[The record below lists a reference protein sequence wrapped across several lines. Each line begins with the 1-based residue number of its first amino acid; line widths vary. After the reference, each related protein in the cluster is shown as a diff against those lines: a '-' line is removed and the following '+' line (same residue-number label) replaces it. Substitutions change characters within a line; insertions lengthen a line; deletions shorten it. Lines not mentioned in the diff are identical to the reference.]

1 MSARSRA
8 PRSRLRIVLPWAIPL
23 LAAAAAAL
31 LSPNPGLTAAAFGT
45 LVVVLPLTWRAGEP
59 PVLLFAVSY
68 QWLQVSMKIFHA
80 NLLGIPVASLGFFA
94 RTELAIWLSLG
105 GLLVLAAGM
114 RLATLGLAPADPAEA
129 GAELRSFSLERMW
142 AFYVAFFA
150 GKEVIHAVAWRVS
163 GLTQSLL
170 AVADLRWFFFFLF
183 AYGAFSRRR
192 RYDLLA
198 LAVALEIVFG
208 FTGFFSAF
216 KEIFFALLIA
226 YLTARPRFGA
236 RNAATVAGFIG
247 AVMALGVLWMTVRGD
262 YRTYVSQGERSQVVR
277 TEFFERS
284 GHMLSMLLEIDR
296 PALADGIER
305 LAERMAYVDYFAMAA
320 LNVPSRIPFEEGAL
334 WRSAVEHVLK
344 PRLFFPGKPILLS
357 DSELTMKY
365 TGLWLAS
372 GAEGTSISL
381 GYFAESYI
389 DFGPWGMM
397 IPIFLVGFA
406 WGLMYRAFLSRS
418 TAVIY
423 RFAAAVAVL
432 MGANQFEI
440 YSVKLVGGVLTT
452 FLVFAAWMRWGV
464 PAVDPLLRRRAGALP
479 RLPRPANVAPEV
491 QG

>member
-1 MSARSRA
+1 M
-8 PRSRLRIVLPWAIPL
+8 PF
-23 LAAAAAAL
+23 LAAAGAAS

-45 LVVVLPLTWRAGEP
+45 LAVVLPLTWRAAEP

-80 NLLGIPVASLGFFA
+80 NILGVQVASLGFFA
-94 RTELAIWLSLG
+94 RTELAIWLSLA
-105 GLLVLAAGM
+105 GLLALAAGM
-114 RLATLGLAPADPAEA
+114 RVATLGLAPADPREV

-142 AFYVAFFA
+142 ALYVLFFA
-150 GKEVIHAVAWRVS
+150 GKEVIHAVAWSVS

-170 AVADLRWFFFFLF
+170 AIADLRWFFFFLF
-183 AYGAFSRRR
+183 AYGALTRRR

-198 LAVALEIVFG
+198 FAVALEIVFG

-226 YLTARPRFGA
+226 YLTARPKFGV
-236 RNAATVAGFIG
+236 RNAATVAGFVG

-277 TEFFERS
+277 TEFFERAD
-284 GHMLSMLLEIDR
+284 HMLSMLLDIDR
-296 PALADGIER
+296 PALAGGLEL
-305 LAERMAYVDYFAMAA
+305 LAERMAYVDFFAMVA
-320 LNVPSRIPFEEGAL
+320 LNVPSRIPYEEGAL
-334 WRSAVEHVLK
+334 WRAAIEHVLK
-344 PRLFFPGKPILLS
+344 PRLFFPEKPILLS

-365 TGLWLAS
+365 TGLGLAS

-397 IPIFLVGFA
+397 VPIFLVGLA
-406 WGLMYRAFLSRS
+406 WGLMYRTFLSLS

-452 FLVFAAWMRWGV
+452 FLVFAAWIRWGL
-464 PAVDPLLRRRAGALP
+464 PIVDPLLRRRAVDPL
-479 RLPRPANVAPEV
+479 RLPRPGGVAP
-491 QG
+491 GARG